1 MEELITP
8 SEKRIINR
16 KKGEIYDYISY
27 SNAFVPY
34 QGWKIHISANL
45 IDYQS
50 ILDNVYHV
58 CSIFQTP
65 FKYINKISE
74 LFRILSKHVSQLE
87 IGKFITIYPKNKE
100 TFLLLLEELYDKIP
114 KYTGV
119 QILTDRSYKDSEIIF
134 YRYGVMNARLIN
146 NERPKLKFNG
156 TFYEDITEPYYTCP
170 PFVEDIIFNKVVDDY
185 NIESLFHDRYQME
198 SIIHKSGA
206 GNVYIAIDTIN
217 EEKVII
223 KEARKKVYITE
234 KILAID
240 LLLNEKCILKKLKG
254 KVDIPNYIE
263 CFTIEGNLYLVEEF
277 IDGQRLDILKPEYN
291 LLIKRNSSELGRYN
305 KKVKKI
311 ISNLFLSLYK
321 IHQEGIILEDISS
334 SNILLTNDDR
344 VFFIDLETAYNKN
357 DGIIVETTNECYPKN
372 ISQKNEQRDIVKMWY
387 CIIDLLTNSTS
398 LLKYD
403 NTGVSTLNL
412 FYKMS
417 LENNLPK
424 SLRKKFINDFSI
436 VDFKNTF
443 IIKFIEMGLNIEKI
457 VRMQQDLT
465 ETILSHN
472 TFEIHG
478 KTILESIDNYKHISN
493 MDLKF
498 SSDPSF
504 SSLYDNCNKSID
516 DLIGIAIL
524 DNNFELFL
532 NCNLDE
538 LLHNMSY
545 YQKYYLLRLF
555 NDTKIYDRVY
565 FIKVLNSI
573 IKNDIKCIDGVKYIK
588 SNEYFSPY
596 LITGNSGLI
605 IELIKFSKNNNTM
618 KFDEWIRS
626 LSEGISYT
634 YAKGTS
640 LYYGLAG
647 LGLANAWLYYYFK
660 ETSFLKTSIK
670 ICEHIFDFS
679 IKQNTKTI
687 LIDPMSEEIDYTYS
701 KGMLGQL
708 YFINELLNIIKE

>member
-321 IHQEGIILEDISS
+321 IHQEE
-334 SNILLTNDDR
+334 
-344 VFFIDLETAYNKN
+344 
-357 DGIIVETTNECYPKN
+357 
-372 ISQKNEQRDIVKMWY
+372 
-387 CIIDLLTNSTS
+387 
-398 LLKYD
+398 
-403 NTGVSTLNL
+403 
-412 FYKMS
+412 
-417 LENNLPK
+417 
-424 SLRKKFINDFSI
+424 
-436 VDFKNTF
+436 
-443 IIKFIEMGLNIEKI
+443 
-457 VRMQQDLT
+457 
-465 ETILSHN
+465 
-472 TFEIHG
+472 
-478 KTILESIDNYKHISN
+478 
-493 MDLKF
+493 
-498 SSDPSF
+498 
-504 SSLYDNCNKSID
+504 
-516 DLIGIAIL
+516 
-524 DNNFELFL
+524 
-532 NCNLDE
+532 
-538 LLHNMSY
+538 
-545 YQKYYLLRLF
+545 
-555 NDTKIYDRVY
+555 
-565 FIKVLNSI
+565 
-573 IKNDIKCIDGVKYIK
+573 
-588 SNEYFSPY
+588 
-596 LITGNSGLI
+596 
-605 IELIKFSKNNNTM
+605 
-618 KFDEWIRS
+618 
-626 LSEGISYT
+626 
-634 YAKGTS
+634 
-640 LYYGLAG
+640 
-647 LGLANAWLYYYFK
+647 
-660 ETSFLKTSIK
+660 
-670 ICEHIFDFS
+670 
-679 IKQNTKTI
+679 
-687 LIDPMSEEIDYTYS
+687 
-701 KGMLGQL
+701 
-708 YFINELLNIIKE
+708 